1 MNILFIYLFIYYVEG
16 VRRPLARAR
25 SLKGR
30 EGFSSAWEAITV
42 EDDET
47 EERP

>member
-1 MNILFIYLFIYYVEG
+1 MLSDTHLGFYLEG
-16 VRRPLARAR
+16 GRMPLTRAR

-42 EDDET
+42 GDET

>member
-1 MNILFIYLFIYYVEG
+1 M
-16 VRRPLARAR
+16 PLTRAR

-42 EDDET
+42 GDET

>member
-1 MNILFIYLFIYYVEG
+1 MLIVEVLKTKLEG